1 MKVEIGSITHH
12 DGQANKADV
21 TTKVIKKNEGIEQQ
35 NIKGIIR
42 KRVHE
47 VRHTLV

>member
-21 TTKVIKKNEGIEQQ
+21 TTKVIKNEGIEQQ
-35 NIKGIIR
+35 NIKR
-42 KRVHE
+42 DYTKE
-47 VRHTLV
+47 ST